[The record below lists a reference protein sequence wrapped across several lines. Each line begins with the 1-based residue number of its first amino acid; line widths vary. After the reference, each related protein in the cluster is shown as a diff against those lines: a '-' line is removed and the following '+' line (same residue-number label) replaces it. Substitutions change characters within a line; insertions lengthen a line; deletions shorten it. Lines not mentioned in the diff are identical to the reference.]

1 MSEQQKDT
9 AKKFARRGDD
19 QITPEE
25 KIYPLRFIV
34 DYVVEKKNQLL
45 ALEGKSFH
53 QALAIQEI
61 SEDIQRLGQKMYRE
75 AGGEVSEEVQQL
87 RELLRR
93 QQEQI
98 QELTVGLTRKGLA
111 FEDMDNMIKQ
121 AQPFILRLMFRD
133 TLTDTYNRYFF
144 ISRSDELLAQ
154 ADPMIGFSLAFFDID
169 NFKQCNDVY
178 GHEFGDEALRYLC
191 KTINTHLQQ
200 HDLKNTYFVRM
211 GGDEFILISN
221 DLAFP
226 HFVLLLDDLQRKVSA
241 GIIRWE
247 DTTGQIK
254 VSIGAANTVFSNVH
268 TPWEIYR
275 AADERL
281 YIAKRGGKNRIVS
294 S

>member
-1 MSEQQKDT
+1 MSGQKQDT
-9 AKKFARRGDD
+9 AAKFARRGED

-34 DYVVEKKNQLL
+34 DYVVEKKNLL
-45 ALEGKSFH
+45 MALEGRSLH
-53 QALAIQEI
+53 QALAIQA
-61 SEDIQRLGQKMYRE
+61 L
-75 AGGEVSEEVQQL
+75 SEEIQQMGEKMHGDGKHL
-87 RELLRR
+87 SEEEQRVHELFIK
-93 QQEQI
+93 QQEMI
-98 QELTVGLTRKGLA
+98 HELTVGLTKKGLA

-144 ISRSDELLAQ
+144 ISRSDSLLAQ
-154 ADPMIGFSLAFFDID
+154 ADPSVGFSLAFLDID
-169 NFKQCNDVY
+169 DFKQCNDVH

-191 KTINTHLQQ
+191 KTVNTHLEQNSL
-200 HDLKNTYFVRM
+200 DNTYFVRM

-226 HFVLLLDDLQRKVSA
+226 HFVLLLDDLQRKISQGTVC
-241 GIIRWE
+241 WE
-247 DTTGQIK
+247 ETTGQIR
-254 VSIGAANTVFSNVH
+254 VSIGAANTVFSKVD

-281 YIAKRGGKNRIVS
+281 YVAKRGGKNRIVS

>member
-9 AKKFARRGDD
+9 AKKFARRGED

-45 ALEGKSFH
+45 ALEGQSLH
-53 QALAIQEI
+53 QALAIQAV
-61 SEDIQRLGQKMYRE
+61 SEDIQRLERKLY
-75 AGGEVSEEVQQL
+75 ASIDGEVPDDVKEL
-87 RELLRR
+87 RSLLYK
-93 QQEQI
+93 QQEQVH
-98 QELTVGLTRKGLA
+98 ELTVGLTRKGLA

-144 ISRSDELLAQ
+144 ISRSDDLLAQ
-154 ADPMIGFSLAFFDID
+154 ADPMIGFSLAFLDID

-191 KTINTHLQQ
+191 KTVNTHLQM

-226 HFVLLLDDLQRKVSA
+226 HFVLLLDDLQRKIS
-241 GIIRWE
+241 GGTICWE
-247 DTTGQIK
+247 NTTGKIK
-254 VSIGAANTVFSNVH
+254 VSIGAANTVFSKVN
-268 TPWEIYR
+268 TPWDIYR

-281 YIAKRGGKNRIVS
+281 YVAKRGGKNRIVS